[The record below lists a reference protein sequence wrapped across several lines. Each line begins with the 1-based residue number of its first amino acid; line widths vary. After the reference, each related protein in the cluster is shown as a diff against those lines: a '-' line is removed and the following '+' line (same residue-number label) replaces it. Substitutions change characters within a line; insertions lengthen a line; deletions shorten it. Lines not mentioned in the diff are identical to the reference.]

1 MGNALRF
8 THMHFTSQEQVS
20 SEAELWCYT
29 HLEWVFRERT
39 GAINDLN
46 TVIL

>member
-8 THMHFTSQEQVS
+8 HPHAFYLTGTGFIRSRALV
-20 SEAELWCYT
+20 YT